1 MIGTAFFPLLTALR
15 RKKISVFLRASMEIP
30 VWHSEVSP
38 RSRPMILR
46 LLTSFVLALSSA
58 RSIPETCVFPL
69 GRNLS
74 PTTRNRD
81 CRCTIPSELKALQR
95 HKSSTCLEE
104 CNQIIRIPVETNNVL
119 GLTLSS
125 LLGATTARTRRTS
138 QATTNRQL
146 LPMQNNPRIPRYISS
161 KSSTSSKAP
170 RILLSKK
177 PCTRSWCDSES
188 AA

>member
-1 MIGTAFFPLLTALR
+1 
-15 RKKISVFLRASMEIP
+15 MEIP
-30 VWHSEVSP
+30 VLRSEVSP
-38 RSRPMILR
+38 RSRLMILR
-46 LLTSFVLALSSA
+46 LLTNFVLARSSV

-81 CRCTIPSELKALQR
+81 CRCTIPYELKALQR
-95 HKSSTCLEE
+95 HKNSTCLEE
-104 CNQIIRIPVETNNVL
+104 CNRIIRIPVETNNVL

-125 LLGATTARTRRTS
+125 LLGATTARTPKMS

-146 LPMQNNPRIPRYISS
+146 LRTQNSPRIPKYISS

-177 PCTRSWCDSES
+177 PCIRSWCVSES